1 MESGL
6 VLRVP
11 ANNIEIGLPSGTLQF
26 RLAVIMFV
34 GEFFFES
41 KEAAPAPGPIRCLRV
56 GARLI
61 SFLAGLLKRKN
72 RTGVVFRETR
82 GYIQIE
88 WKISVARSHR
98 RRNKI
103 REIRANTI
111 KSHPRRQTP
120 ASSNKNC
127 VNFILHGSEPSQG
140 IRVWSFGRADL
151 FLVHFSP
158 QLWGNN

>member
-1 MESGL
+1 
-6 VLRVP
+6 
-11 ANNIEIGLPSGTLQF
+11 
-26 RLAVIMFV
+26 MFV
-34 GEFFFES
+34 GEFFFFEQGSGAGSGADPVFES
-41 KEAAPAPGPIRCLRV
+41 RSASNIIFGGFIKKE
-56 GARLI
+56 
-61 SFLAGLLKRKN
+61 K
-72 RTGVVFRETR
+72 TGRESCFRETR

-158 QLWGNN
+158 QL